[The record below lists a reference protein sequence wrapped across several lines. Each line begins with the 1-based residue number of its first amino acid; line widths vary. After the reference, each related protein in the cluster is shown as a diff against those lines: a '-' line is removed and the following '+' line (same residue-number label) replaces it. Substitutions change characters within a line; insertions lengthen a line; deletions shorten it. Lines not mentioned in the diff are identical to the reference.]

1 VDFLIFDWGKCNYP
15 LYIYSDIYL
24 SFFFYIKKHIVCL
37 LMCFEG
43 IFDF

>member
-24 SFFFYIKKHIVCL
+24 SFFFYIKKTYSMFINV
-37 LMCFEG
+37 F
-43 IFDF
+43 